1 VIRWG
6 ASQYLI
12 LLAVVP
18 LLTLA
23 LAAGAWLKRRRLRRL
38 ADAALVPRL
47 TDSLSPRLAALRSGC
62 LLLGVTLLVIAVA
75 RPQWGEKLQ
84 VYKGRG
90 IDIVVALDASKSMR
104 ATDIKPDRL
113 TRAKS
118 QIAALLDN
126 LSTNRVGIV
135 AFAGEAQVMCPL
147 TPDVDAA
154 KLFLDIIDPE
164 SMPKPGTNIQ
174 HAVEAA
180 ASLFD
185 PKSEGSRVVLLV
197 TDGDNLDGDPAAT
210 TRLAVEQGI
219 RIFAVGVGTPE
230 GSTIPESQGGSTTYK
245 KDDKDQIVVSR
256 LAERLLLVMAKATD
270 GRYFRSETVNL
281 EQVVAALDRLQKG
294 AIGGGEYVEYEERY
308 QAFLLPAF
316 LLLFLGHLMSDR
328 RGAWFRLPA
337 FVRPRNPAR
346 TAAPPGAGAPSAST
360 QSPAGAPAP
369 APSPAPPAALL
380 PVLIAV
386 LSLAGLSLAAGAR
399 AADVGSLMRR
409 GLSLEKQGKYDEAI
423 KAFQEA
429 QVLEP
434 DNIGIHYDLGRAQ
447 YEKKQF
453 AESVDQFQLGLLSK
467 NASLRARSLYNTGN
481 GQFRQNR
488 LQEAITFYSQSLL
501 VRPDDL
507 NAKQNLEY
515 CWKMLEQAKQQPDS
529 SGKQPPQNQPPPPK
543 PEEQKAQPQQA
554 AEEKGPISKDQAKRM
569 LEALQ
574 RSEKENLRNQPKKP
588 PARAAGGKDW

>member
-18 LLTLA
+18 LLALA
-23 LAAGAWLKRRRLRRL
+23 LAAGVWLKRRRLRRL

-47 TDSLSPRLAALRSGC
+47 TDSRSPRLAAVRSVC

-104 ATDIKPDRL
+104 ATDVRPDRL

-135 AFAGEAQVMCPL
+135 AFAGDAQVMCPL

-164 SMPKPGTNIQ
+164 SMPKPGTDIQ

-185 PKSEGSRVVLLV
+185 PKSEGSRVLLLV
-197 TDGDNLDGDPAAT
+197 TDGESLDGDPAAAT
-210 TRLAVEQGI
+210 KLAVEQGI
-219 RIFAVGVGTPE
+219 RIYAVGIGTLE
-230 GSTIPESQGGSTTYK
+230 GSTIPESQSGSTSYK

-281 EQVVAALDRLQKG
+281 GEVVASLDRLQKH

-316 LLLFLGHLMSDR
+316 LLLFLGLLMSDR
-328 RGAWFRLPA
+328 HGAWFRFPA
-337 FVRPRNPAR
+337 FAR
-346 TAAPPGAGAPSAST
+346 RRAAAAVAAAPGA
-360 QSPAGAPAP
+360 APAP
-369 APSPAPPAALL
+369 AATPSPAPAPTPQTAVLPLLIALL
-380 PVLIAV
+380 SLLAV
-386 LSLAGLSLAAGAR
+386 PAR
-399 AADVGSLMRR
+399 AVDVGSLMRQ
-409 GLSLEKQGKYDEAI
+409 GLSLEKQGKYDDAI
-423 KAFQEA
+423 KTFQQA

-434 DNIGIHYDLGRAQ
+434 DNIGIHYDLGRAL

-453 AESVDQFQLGLLSK
+453 AESVDQFQLGLLSR
-467 NASLRARSLYNTGN
+467 NPSLRARSLYNTGN

-529 SGKQPPQNQPPPPK
+529 SGRQPPQNQKQPPK
-543 PEEQKAQPQQA
+543 PQEQKAQPQQA
-554 AEEKGPISKDQAKRM
+554 EEQKGPISKDQAQRM

-588 PARAAGGKDW
+588 PAKAAGGKDW

>member
-1 VIRWG
+1 MIRWG
-6 ASQYLI
+6 APQYLV

-18 LLTLA
+18 LLA
-23 LAAGAWLKRRRLRRL
+23 LAMWGGAWLKARRLRQL
-38 ADAALVPRL
+38 ADPPLVPRL
-47 TDSLSPRLAALRSGC
+47 TDSRNPRLAVVRAIC
-62 LLLGVTLLVIAVA
+62 LLLGVLLLVLAVA

-104 ATDIKPDRL
+104 ATDVKPDRL

-135 AFAGEAQVMCPL
+135 AFAGDAMAMCPL

-164 SMPKPGTNIQ
+164 NMPKPGTNIQ
-174 HAVEAA
+174 RAVEVA

-185 PKSEGSRVVLLV
+185 PRSEGSRVLLLV
-197 TDGDNLDGDPAAT
+197 TDGESLDGDMAAT
-210 TRLAVEQGI
+210 TRLAVESGI

-230 GSTIPESQGGSTTYK
+230 GSTIPETQGGATSYK

-270 GRYFRSETVNL
+270 GRYFRSETMNL
-281 EQVVAALDRLQKG
+281 NEVVASLGRLQKRS
-294 AIGGGEYVEYEERY
+294 IGGGEYMEYEERY

-316 LLLFLGHLMSDR
+316 LLIYLGLLMSDR
-328 RGAWFRLPA
+328 RGAWFRVPALPWRRRA
-337 FVRPRNPAR
+337 
-346 TAAPPGAGAPSAST
+346 AAPATVVG
-360 QSPAGAPAP
+360 PAP
-369 APSPAPPAALL
+369 AAAG
-380 PVLIAV
+380 PGGSAV
-386 LSLAGLSLAAGAR
+386 TAMTLCLSLAVGAASLLLPAAAR
-399 AADVGSLMRR
+399 ADVGSLMRK
-409 GLSLEKQGKYDEAI
+409 GLSLERQGKYDEAI
-423 KAFQEA
+423 QAFQQA

-434 DNIGIHYDLGRAQ
+434 DNIGVHYDLGRAL

-467 NASLRARSLYNTGN
+467 SKSLRARSLYNTGN

-501 VRPDDL
+501 QRPDDL

-515 CWKMLEQAKQQPDS
+515 CWKLLEQAKQKPDS
-529 SGKQPPQNQPPPPK
+529 TGQQQPKNQQQPQPK
-543 PEEQKAQPQQA
+543 PQEQKAQAQQA
-554 AEEKGPISKDQAKRM
+554 AAEKGAISKDQANRM

-574 RSEKENLRNQPKKP
+574 RNEKENLRNQPKKP
-588 PARAAGGKDW
+588 PAPAPGGKDW

>member
-1 VIRWG
+1 MIRWG

-18 LLTLA
+18 LLALA
-23 LAAGAWLKRRRLRRL
+23 MAAGAWLKRRRLRRL

-47 TDSLSPRLAALRSGC
+47 TDSLSPRLAALRSVC
-62 LLLGVTLLVIAVA
+62 LLLGVTLLAIAVA

-104 ATDIKPDRL
+104 ATDVKPDRL
-113 TRAKS
+113 TRAKA

-154 KLFLDIIDPE
+154 KLFLDIIDPDN
-164 SMPKPGTNIQ
+164 MPRPGTNIQ

-230 GSTIPESQGGSTTYK
+230 GSTIPEVQGAGTTYK

-281 EQVVAALDRLQKG
+281 EQVVAALDRLQKH

-316 LLLFLGHLMSDR
+316 VLLFIGLLMSDR
-328 RGAWFRLPA
+328 SGAWFRLPA
-337 FVRPRNPAR
+337 FARRQGAARPE
-346 TAAPPGAGAPSAST
+346 AGAPGA
-360 QSPAGAPAP
+360 PAAAPAP
-369 APSPAPPAALL
+369 ASAPASAPAPRTALL
-380 PVLIAV
+380 PVLIV
-386 LSLAGLSLAAGAR
+386 VFSFAGLSLAAGAR
-399 AADVGSLMRR
+399 AADVGALMRR

-423 KAFQEA
+423 KTFQEA

-434 DNIGIHYDLGRAQ
+434 DNIGIHYDLGRAM

-467 NASLRARSLYNTGN
+467 NPSLRARSLYNTGN
-481 GQFRQNR
+481 AQFRQNR

-529 SGKQPPQNQPPPPK
+529 SGKQPPQNRQQPPK

-588 PARAAGGKDW
+588 PERAPGGKDW